1 MPCQVKSDSLS
12 SLAQPWMGAI
22 PEDIKNK
29 TLGVLGKAFQDPWKD
44 IFQCWIADNKV
55 KLREVKTVTMRSALS
70 RDPFEQV
77 FTSALRL

>member
-1 MPCQVKSDSLS
+1 MAAAKEPWRDAARKGRLLRKNQ
-12 SLAQPWMGAI
+12 AQGW
-22 PEDIKNK
+22 
-29 TLGVLGKAFQDPWKD
+29 LGKAFQDPWKD

-55 KLREVKTVTMRSALS
+55 KLREVKTVTMRSALP